1 MSTVTGRDP
10 RLLAG
15 TRGVTRDRT
24 VLSPVAATVVVT
36 LVWLLLEL
44 SVQPWSRS
52 DSLGGTDSSSLL
64 KGVVLL
70 ACLLALVV
78 FTPPRTRLAV
88 PPVFRIYLLFT
99 MAVILSS
106 LLLPSSL
113 TIMVRAGRFMAGIA
127 VLVLLFPLIKDR
139 AHTFVRIMFGVHLV
153 LGLSV
158 LAGMVLLPSQAW
170 LDGRNFAQGGRLM
183 GAIMPM
189 MPPRVGEIGAVVLGL
204 GILLWALRLLPLPV
218 ALGAV
223 ALGAALIVLSR
234 TRTAPLAAL
243 TGLLLAALA
252 LRRHQGARRIAA
264 VFLTACVAA
273 APFLGTIST
282 WALRGQDT
290 SQLERLSGRTLV
302 WDFILS
308 QPMTDLTRWFGHG
321 LGEKRILLRRGEG
334 DINYMAIDNSWLD
347 SYWEAGLVGLVL
359 IVAAALAALL
369 YALRTPEPGARA
381 VAAFLCGYVL
391 VASINESGLCDLSSM
406 TLLLLASAQLSL
418 CGRFHTEGLPAGDVS
433 RGPRLSILSG
443 RK

>member
-1 MSTVTGRDP
+1 MS
-10 RLLAG
+10 
-15 TRGVTRDRT
+15 RDRT
-24 VLSPVAATVVVT
+24 GLGPVAATLVVAV
-36 LVWLLLEL
+36 VWLLLEL

-64 KGVVLL
+64 KGVVLF
-70 ACLLALVV
+70 ACLLGLMVL
-78 FTPPRTRLAV
+78 TPPRTRLVV
-88 PPVFRIYLLFT
+88 PVVFRLYLLFT
-99 MAVILSS
+99 VVVILSA

-127 VLVLLFPLIKDR
+127 VLVLLFPLVKDR
-139 AHTFVRIMFGVHLV
+139 AHMFVRIMFGVHLV

-158 LAGMVLLPSQAW
+158 FAGMVLLPSQAW

-204 GILLWALRLLPLPV
+204 GVLLWALRLLPLPL
-218 ALGAV
+218 ALVAV
-223 ALGAALIVLSR
+223 AMGAALIVLSR

-243 TGLLLAALA
+243 TGLLLAVLA
-252 LRRHQGARRIAA
+252 LRRHQGARRIFG
-264 VFLTACVAA
+264 VFLAAGVAA
-273 APFLGTIST
+273 LPFVGTIST

-308 QPMTDLTRWFGHG
+308 QPLTDLTRWFGHG

-347 SYWEAGLVGLVL
+347 SYWESGLVGLVL
-359 IVAAALAALL
+359 IVAAALAALI

-406 TLLLLASAQLSL
+406 TLLLLASAQLAL
-418 CGRFHTEGLPAGDVS
+418 CGRFHTEGFPAGDVF
-433 RGPRLSILSG
+433 RGPRFSIPSG

>member
-1 MSTVTGRDP
+1 
-10 RLLAG
+10 
-15 TRGVTRDRT
+15 
-24 VLSPVAATVVVT
+24 
-36 LVWLLLEL
+36 
-44 SVQPWSRS
+44 
-52 DSLGGTDSSSLL
+52 
-64 KGVVLL
+64 
-70 ACLLALVV
+70 
-78 FTPPRTRLAV
+78 
-88 PPVFRIYLLFT
+88 
-99 MAVILSS
+99 
-106 LLLPSSL
+106 
-113 TIMVRAGRFMAGIA
+113 
-127 VLVLLFPLIKDR
+127 
-139 AHTFVRIMFGVHLV
+139 
-153 LGLSV
+153 
-158 LAGMVLLPSQAW
+158 
-170 LDGRNFAQGGRLM
+170 M

-218 ALGAV
+218 ALAAV

-264 VFLTACVAA
+264 VFLAACVAA

-308 QPMTDLTRWFGHG
+308 QPLTDLTRWFGHG

-347 SYWEAGLVGLVL
+347 SYWESGLVGLVL
-359 IVAAALAALL
+359 IVAATLAALV

-418 CGRFHTEGLPAGDVS
+418 CGRFHTKGLPAGDVS
-433 RGPRLSILSG
+433 RGPRFSILSG